1 MPNKPLLAEMSDS
14 IRPLFVRVG
23 GREVQVWSRVSP
35 RAQRVKLAVRP
46 GPRVELT
53 VPEGTRREA
62 ALAFLQDQLEWLEQA
77 LGKARVTQ
85 TSILE
90 HLERFPS
97 LTFDDRW
104 LSVELQTGGR
114 SGYKLRTADEALILT
129 YSAGD
134 AEAGALR
141 ALRRV
146 AQDGLTS
153 AARRLADR
161 VKVRIGDISIRN
173 QSSRWGSCTADG
185 ALSLNWRLVLLPPA
199 MHDHVILHELA
210 HRVHMDHSDRF
221 WAQLQAWDPEWKH
234 HDRELTRR
242 WNILMDLGR
251 K

>member
-1 MPNKPLLAEMSDS
+1 MSESARPLL
-14 IRPLFVRVG
+14 VRVG
-23 GREVQVWSRVSP
+23 GREVEVWPRVSP
-35 RAQRVKLAVRP
+35 RALRVKLAVRP

-53 VPEGTRREA
+53 VPEGTRRETA
-62 ALAFLQDQLEWLEQA
+62 MAFLQEQVEWLGQA
-77 LGKARVTQ
+77 LAKARVTQ
-85 TSILE
+85 TSILG

-104 LSVELQTGGR
+104 LTVTLQPGAR
-114 SGYKLRTADEALILT
+114 CGYKLRPADEAVTLLHA
-129 YSAGD
+129 SD
-134 AEAGALR
+134 DPEAGALR

-146 AQDGLTS
+146 AQDGLAL
-153 AARRLADR
+153 AARRLAER
-161 VKVRIGDISIRN
+161 VKVRIGDISVRN

-221 WAQLQAWDPEWKH
+221 WAQLQAWDPEWRH

-251 K
+251 A

>member
-1 MPNKPLLAEMSDS
+1 MPDPVRPLL
-14 IRPLFVRVG
+14 VRVG
-23 GREVQVWSRVSP
+23 GREVEVWPRVSP
-35 RAQRVKLAVRP
+35 RALRVRLAVRP

-53 VPEGTRREA
+53 VPEGTRRETA
-62 ALAFLQDQLEWLEQA
+62 MAFLQDQLGWLEQA

-85 TSILE
+85 TSILG

-104 LSVELQTGGR
+104 LSVELQVGGR
-114 SGYKLRTADEALILT
+114 CGYKLRPADDTVTLVHTED
-129 YSAGD
+129 D

-146 AQDGLTS
+146 AQDGLAL
-153 AARRLADR
+153 AARRLAAR
-161 VKVRIGDISIRN
+161 VKVSIGDISVRN

-221 WAQLQAWDPEWKH
+221 WAQLQAWDPEWRH

-251 K
+251 A